1 MDSGQVE
8 RLPGFHEDTSIQ
20 DRRVEGRSLPSVRG
34 ERVAVRPYL
43 SVDEQDREDGSHLQ
57 HLDGRRMIGQ
67 NSSNAARDR
76 ATRLEEVFEG
86 ARLLELV
93 QGGHPRGHRRRVSR
107 ERAAVEEL
115 VPRRVRELEDLRPAQ
130 EGAARQAPSDHLAEA
145 HEIRDDSICM
155 LGASVRHAKA
165 AHDLV
170 ENQRDVEP
178 RGHLSESLEEVP
190 IGGDERALDRLQDDA
205 SEAIRMLAD
214 ASLGGREVVER
225 KDEGVLQDMVG
236 RSPGARGGREA
247 SVRLL
252 PRGRVTDEELVDPSV
267 VMPLEFSDHRSASIG
282 AGDAHRVEGRLGPG
296 DGEANHPVRV
306 RAPARLASTFAMRSS
321 PSIAPRNTLRRHGP
335 RFQVGGRGPE
345 IVPIVQGPAKTRR
358 FFDRIAPWYD
368 WINARIYKREW
379 LNRVR
384 SEIRGTRAL
393 DVGVGT
399 GLSAGGL
406 PTAIGIDLSRGTL
419 SGGRCRGG
427 LRRAC

>member
-1 MDSGQVE
+1 MGVDGGIPATPENLLHMRNQ
-8 RLPGFHEDTSIQ
+8 LPPTATYVVAGMARMQLPMTTLAILAGGHVRVGLEDNLFLKKGVLARNEELVARARHLADDLQREVATPQ
-20 DRRVEGRSLPSVRG
+20 EARRI
-34 ERVAVRPYL
+34 
-43 SVDEQDREDGSHLQ
+43 
-57 HLDGRRMIGQ
+57 MGQ

-214 ASLGGREVVER
+214 ASLGGREVAER
-225 KDEGVLQDMVG
+225 KDAGALQDMVG

-247 SVRLL
+247 S
-252 PRGRVTDEELVDPSV
+252 G
-267 VMPLEFSDHRSASIG
+267 PL
-282 AGDAHRVEGRLGPG
+282 
-296 DGEANHPVRV
+296 
-306 RAPARLASTFAMRSS
+306 
-321 PSIAPRNTLRRHGP
+321 
-335 RFQVGGRGPE
+335 
-345 IVPIVQGPAKTRR
+345 
-358 FFDRIAPWYD
+358 
-368 WINARIYKREW
+368 
-379 LNRVR
+379 
-384 SEIRGTRAL
+384 
-393 DVGVGT
+393 
-399 GLSAGGL
+399 
-406 PTAIGIDLSRGTL
+406 
-419 SGGRCRGG
+419 
-427 LRRAC
+427 